1 VGIPAII
8 TAGDGRAAKSVYGQ
22 SKVYL
27 EVGGLP
33 LVARVARVLQRV
45 PEVSEVWVVG
55 DAERLEAVFS
65 AQGLRSELTKPLHI
79 VPQFRNL
86 YENAWETFKLTLP
99 GAGPEGR
106 EPEGADLDWQVLML
120 SADLPF
126 ATPQE
131 ISEFIRRGR
140 EMGCDYVAG
149 AVTEASLRAFL
160 PKHRGDVGIEVALFN
175 LREERLRQSNL
186 HLTRPARIG
195 MRHLI
200 EDMYEHR
207 HQREFWNMLVIAW
220 RIVILTRGGLVVAF
234 FYSLMHLAG
243 LADRWGLRAVA
254 DWLRLPVSLKRTE
267 DIVGRL
273 LQTSFRFALT
283 EVGGCAIDVDNE
295 PEYDAVV
302 ARFEEW
308 STAQAAR
315 AESLYGPAPLPPVV
329 GAGSPGEQS

>member
-8 TAGDGRAAKSVYGQ
+8 TAGDRRAAKSVCGQ

-33 LVARVARVLQRV
+33 LVARVALVLQRV

-55 DAERLEAVFS
+55 DAERLRAVFS
-65 AQGLRSELTKPLHI
+65 SHGLRSKLAKPLHI

-131 ISEFIRRGR
+131 ISEFIRRGW

-149 AVTEASLRAFL
+149 AVTEASLRTFL
-160 PKHRGDVGIEVALFN
+160 PKQPGDFGIEVAYFN
-175 LREERLRQSNL
+175 LSERRLRQSNL

-207 HQREFWNMLVIAW
+207 HQREFWHMLAIAW
-220 RIVILTRGGLVVAF
+220 RILVVTRGGLAVAF
-234 FYSLMHLAG
+234 FYALMHLAG

-254 DWLRLPVSLKRTE
+254 DWLRIPLSLQRTE
-267 DIVGRL
+267 NIVGRL
-273 LQTSFRFALT
+273 LQTSFSFVIT

-295 PEYDAVV
+295 QEYDAVV

-308 STAQAAR
+308 SAAQAAR
-315 AESLYGPAPLPPVV
+315 AESLHGPAPLPPVA
-329 GAGSPGEQS
+329 GAGSSAEQP